1 MENVPLQG
9 KTVMFFHAEGACEH
23 AHVCD
28 GPGGSTCGC
37 SLDKGPQRRPPTY
50 TPPPSAMVAPAH
62 LVNRTLQ
69 MLHS

>member
-28 GPGGSTCGC
+28 GPWQKGGLQQGG
-37 SLDKGPQRRPPTY
+37 GPHKTG
-50 TPPPSAMVAPAH
+50 
-62 LVNRTLQ
+62 
-69 MLHS
+69 